1 LIEVSPEVF
10 AGFDADT
17 EAEERGGEVFLAW
30 DSGAALD
37 GGFDGSEAGG
47 VADEAQAEADIFGG
61 LGISVNIEGNDG
73 AETFELPAGGF
84 VCRVRGQTWVSG
96 SGDGRVRFQ
105 PGGEDSGAFLCPLQT
120 DRKSANASNRE
131 KIFESSGCGAGQFTG
146 VAEG

>member
-1 LIEVSPEVF
+1 MIEVSPEVF
-10 AGFDADT
+10 DGLDADT

-96 SGDGRVRFQ
+96 
-105 PGGEDSGAFLCPLQT
+105 
-120 DRKSANASNRE
+120 
-131 KIFESSGCGAGQFTG
+131 
-146 VAEG
+146 